1 MSKLHP
7 TCFRI
12 IMGCA
17 LIVFVADKIFNK
29 LVCCSLCQGLGDNLN
44 NSEDEEQMQLHNHHL
59 DSPSAA
65 IV

>member
-1 MSKLHP
+1 
-7 TCFRI
+7 
-12 IMGCA
+12 MGCA

-44 NSEDEEQMQLHNHHL
+44 DSEDEEQMQLHSQDL
-59 DSPSAA
+59 DSPRAA